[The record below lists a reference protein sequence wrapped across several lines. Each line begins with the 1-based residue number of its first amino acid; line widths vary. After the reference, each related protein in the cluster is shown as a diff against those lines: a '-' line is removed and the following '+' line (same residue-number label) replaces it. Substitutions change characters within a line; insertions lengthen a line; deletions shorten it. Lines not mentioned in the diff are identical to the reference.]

1 MNRSTTPIVR
11 PPSLTELAFERVRA
25 GILTGEY
32 PMGSLLSEQTI
43 AQDLGISRTPIREA
57 FGRLQNEGLVI
68 VVPQRGTMVFT
79 MDEARFIEICD
90 CRAVLEV
97 GALKIACAAD
107 LQGLTAA
114 LQAAVDGMEKA
125 VSERDYLSYIDL
137 DVVFHQTFFD
147 VANNRYL
154 DESYRLISGQ
164 MTTLRYRVQQWSE
177 TTLRGFEDHKAMLAA
192 IGKADLS
199 SAIEILERHTR
210 PADGSFWST
219 RDALPTHEVSHE
231 AS

>member
-11 PPSLTELAFERVRA
+11 PPSLTELAFERVRT

-107 LQGLTAA
+107 RQGLTTA
-114 LQAAVDGMEKA
+114 LQAAVDGMERA

-164 MTTLRYRVQQWSE
+164 MTTLRYRIQQWSE
-177 TTLRGFEDHKAMLAA
+177 TTLRGFKDHKAMLAA
-192 IGKADLS
+192 IRKADLS

-219 RDALPTHEVSHE
+219 RDALPTHEVSQE